1 MGSHCSK
8 IGLKSVVL
16 PSKKAEPRTVV
27 ITSKNKRGSIKSAQ
41 LPRPEEKTA
50 DTVRSPENPLGAS
63 IRPRNLQ
70 TDIGNY
76 ETTGNHDNYTDTY
89 PIMTPTNSAESN
101 QFKKMFQYKKGPL
114 LGEGPSGRVLECLNL
129 NTGEL
134 LAVKSFRIPGDPTK
148 ASVYMESLRK
158 EISIARSL
166 GHRNIVRYFTCEM
179 SEEYGKDRP
188 MADLV
193 LEYVSGGSVRK
204 LLDKFQR
211 LEEKVIGTI
220 YIRQVL
226 EGLAYLHLNDI
237 VHRNLKGSNIL
248 IDTTGTIK
256 LTDFVRSGRSDK
268 ITEENP
274 QDHHRSSS
282 KTSLFWSAPE
292 VIMRKS
298 QGKPADIWSV
308 GCVIIEMLTGKHPW
322 YNYHNDVDEFTRQI
336 SSGALPPLPEGIS
349 DACKDF
355 LLKTF
360 RFDPEDRPT
369 PLGLLEHPF
378 LREEN
383 QETSY
388 LEAESVNTY
397 GTFQSGQ
404 QKIGDNYSTD
414 PKLEKKY
421 IETKSNNFTR
431 KQIGTNVSMS
441 NINIGRLGT
450 SEFAQ
455 QNASHTGS
463 ILEPRNSLGYLQRV
477 REAQFEDEQSP
488 EPEFQN
494 NFYRFG
500 SNKIPNRI
508 DESEEEEANLTKEEK
523 RRRMEQAMANDLM
536 QVSTGNLN
544 VTMTKEERRRRL
556 EQEMANELL
565 QASTGN
571 LHVSMTKEEK
581 RRRLEEEMAKELLK
595 VSTGYLGNGE
605 EDGEGTNIYNI
616 EEERQENYK
625 QSIKPNPVRNSLF
638 VEEGYSSKPTAE
650 LQYSAVNMNFS
661 EYKPQPGI
669 AQSGNLG
676 FTGAMWNSQHFE
688 LKTSA
693 ISKYHQEQSQED
705 KSSEGYDPIL
715 GRRSTRNLPEGQ
727 DGSMRESETETAKK
741 ERLRR
746 QFEDQ
751 MEVSLQRV
759 NSERYYKDG
768 EQSENSEMA
777 ESRLRGSLRKH
788 QDDETTSQV
797 LPRFS
802 TEHNRDTWKN
812 EEAGYYIGQ
821 LQGKKFEED
830 LIGFKG
836 VWDGP
841 HEGMDG
847 IVRRAT
853 PNLLDME
860 RRTPEPH
867 VMRYNPEDSKSTQ
880 EPFSGI
886 AGQRQSPDNIALVS
900 PDYVQNF
907 NFEQVRDENLQTE
920 DQEKLGIINE
930 AEELKEDSTYRSRR
944 PGSEELF

>member
-16 PSKKAEPRTVV
+16 PSKRAEPRTVV
-27 ITSKNKRGSIKSAQ
+27 ITSKNKRGSLKSAQ

-63 IRPRNLQ
+63 MRPRNTQ
-70 TDIGNY
+70 TDVGNY

-89 PIMTPTNSAESN
+89 PIMTPTNSESTLN
-101 QFKKMFQYKKGPL
+101 KRMFQYKKGPL
-114 LGEGPSGRVLECLNL
+114 LGEGPSGKVLECLDL

-148 ASVYMESLRK
+148 APVYMESLRK
-158 EISIARSL
+158 EINIAKNL
-166 GHRNIVRYFTCEM
+166 GHRNIVKYWTCDM
-179 SEEYGKDRP
+179 SEELGKDRP

-274 QDHHRSSS
+274 QDQHRSSS

-349 DACKDF
+349 EACKDF

-404 QKIGDNYSTD
+404 QRIGENYNADS
-414 PKLEKKY
+414 KVEKKY

-450 SEFAQ
+450 SDLA
-455 QNASHTGS
+455 AGG
-463 ILEPRNSLGYLQRV
+463 ILEPRNSVGYLQRV
-477 REAQFEDEQSP
+477 REAQYEDEQSP
-488 EPEFQN
+488 EPDFQN

-500 SNKIPNRI
+500 SNRISNRI
-508 DESEEEEANLTKEEK
+508 GENNEGEENLTKEEK

-536 QVSTGNLN
+536 GVSTGNLH
-544 VTMTKEERRRRL
+544 VSMTKEEKRRRL

-565 QASTGN
+565 KLSTGN
-571 LHVSMTKEEK
+571 LNVSMTKEEK

-595 VSTGYLGNGE
+595 VSTGNLGNE
-605 EDGEGTNIYNI
+605 EDGEGTNVYNI
-616 EEERQENYK
+616 EDERQESYK

-638 VEEGYSSKPTAE
+638 VEEEHFKKPTAE

-661 EYKPQPGI
+661 EYKPQAG
-669 AQSGNLG
+669 QSQQLGTLG
-676 FTGAMWNSQHFE
+676 FTGTMWNSQHLE
-688 LKTSA
+688 LKSSA
-693 ISKYHQEQSQED
+693 LSKYHQEQSQED
-705 KSSEGYDPIL
+705 KSSEGYDPVL
-715 GRRSTRNLPEGQ
+715 GRVSTRNLPDGQ

-746 QFEDQ
+746 QFEEQ

-759 NSERYYKDG
+759 NSENYYKDG
-768 EQSENSEMA
+768 EQSENSEMV

-788 QDDETTSQV
+788 QDEMTTSQV

-841 HEGMDG
+841 NEGMDG
-847 IVRRAT
+847 ILRKDT
-853 PNLLDME
+853 PQLLDME
-860 RRTPEPH
+860 RGTSDPH
-867 VMRYNPEDSKSTQ
+867 GMRYNHEDSKSTQ

-900 PDYVQNF
+900 PDYVQHF
-907 NFEQVRDENLQTE
+907 NFEQAGEEHLKTE

-930 AEELKEDSTYRSRR
+930 AEELKEDSTYRSRM